1 VSIDLSNK
9 KIQERRNALK
19 IVLSCGLLGAS
30 GAMLAHKK
38 SGVIADLLPVQDD
51 SSETPTVM
59 FVTKSG
65 QTERNDVITSSLVRE
80 WADKNGVSYWR
91 LSSDHDV
98 FQLPEYLRKMHE
110 AGCDDVEWSGKPAM
124 VTIDRSGRGRTWI
137 VPESP
142 SRCVAQ
148 LGDIF
153 HA

>member
-1 VSIDLSNK
+1 MSVDLSNK

-38 SGVIADLLPVQDD
+38 SDEISRLLPVNRD
-51 SSETPTVM
+51 SSDPPTVM
-59 FVTKSG
+59 FVVNSKSK
-65 QTERNDVITSSLVRE
+65 ERNDVVTSSLVRE
-80 WADKNGVSYWR
+80 WADANGVAYWR
-91 LSSDHDV
+91 LNSDHDV
-98 FQLPEYLRKMHE
+98 FQLPEHLRDMFE
-110 AGCDDVEWSGKPAM
+110 AGLEGVRWNGKPAM
-124 VTIDRSGRGRTWI
+124 VTVDRSGRGRTWI